1 MWTSRRPG
9 RSTIRWHGGW
19 RRRRR
24 RRCRSASSRRRTF
37 PECRSSS
44 TTYQRR
50 SVMKRR
56 DTMKAI
62 GAFLGA
68 CLVMPAFAAD
78 IDYGK
83 PGTPVKLV
91 VGYQPYYTQSWSGV
105 VMRGKKFYEKYLPK
119 GSDVEFQIGLQGA
132 IIVNNM
138 LAGKQNIGYMGD
150 MPSIVST
157 TKTEV
162 ADVRLVANLGLAY
175 DQCNAFL
182 VRNDAPQFKSDQEAI
197 RWLDGKTVAVP
208 KGSCTDRFAQATFK
222 KFKIQPKEYLNQ
234 NIEVITS
241 NFRAGKLDAAVM
253 WEPTTSRLVGD
264 GLARLVATG
273 KSVEENDGGLLG
285 MRADLIKQRPD
296 VVKAWM
302 EAELDAQ
309 LFIADPKNAAE
320 VIKMAKDQTTG
331 FSEKV
336 LWNSLY
342 GRYPDAAGGGEMR
355 NTMHYT
361 FTPQTREL
369 ITRAATFLHSIKSI
383 NVEKIRPE
391 AIDSKWT
398 EDILRERGLKAPIA
412 EVKAL
417 PASQAPRN

>member
-9 RSTIRWHGGW
+9 RSTIRLHGGW

-44 TTYQRR
+44 TTYQRS

-68 CLVMPAFAAD
+68 CLAMPAFAAD

-119 GSDVEFQIGLQGA
+119 GSEVEFQVGLQGA
-132 IIVNNM
+132 IIVNNL

-157 TKTEV
+157 TKQDV
-162 ADVRLVANLGLAY
+162 ADIRLVANLGLAF

-182 VRNDAPQFKSDQEAI
+182 VRKDAPQFKDAQEAI
-197 RWLDGKTVAVP
+197 KWLNGKTVAVP
-208 KGSCTDRFAQATFK
+208 KGSCTDRFAQAVFRK
-222 KFKIQPKEYLNQ
+222 SSIEPKEYLNQ

-241 NFRAGKLDAAVM
+241 NFRAGKIDAAVM
-253 WEPTTSRLVGD
+253 WEPTTSRLVGE

-273 KSVEENDGGLLG
+273 KSVQENDGGFLG

-296 VVKAWM
+296 IVKAWLQ
-302 EAELDAQ
+302 AELDAQ
-309 LFIADPKNAAE
+309 LFIADPKNSAE
-320 VIKMAKDQTTG
+320 VIKMAKEQTTG

-336 LWNSLY
+336 LWTSLY
-342 GRYPDAAGGGEMR
+342 GRHPDSAGGGEVR
-355 NTMHYT
+355 NIMHYT
-361 FTPQTREL
+361 FTPEAREL
-369 ITRAATFLHSIKSI
+369 ISRAAAFLHSIKSI
-383 NVEKIRPE
+383 STEQVRPE
-391 AIDSKWT
+391 AIDASWT
-398 EDILRERGLKAPIA
+398 EQILKERGLKAPIA
-412 EVKAL
+412 VVKSL
-417 PASQAPRN
+417 PASQAPKM

>member
-1 MWTSRRPG
+1 MNRRHF
-9 RSTIRWHGGW
+9 IAA
-19 RRRRR
+19 
-24 RRCRSASSRRRTF
+24 ASLIT
-37 PECRSSS
+37 
-44 TTYQRR
+44 
-50 SVMKRR
+50 
-56 DTMKAI
+56 
-62 GAFLGA
+62 
-68 CLVMPAFAAD
+68 AAASLSGVALAQ
-78 IDYGK
+78 DYGK
-83 PGTPVKLV
+83 PGGPVNLV

-119 GSDVEFQIGLQGA
+119 GSNVEFQIGLQGA

-138 LAGKQNIGYMGD
+138 LAGKQHVGYMGD
-150 MPSIVST
+150 MPSIVAT

-197 RWLDGKTVAVP
+197 RWLAGKTVAVP

-222 KFKIQPKEYLNQ
+222 RFNIQPKEYLNQ

-253 WEPTTSRLVGD
+253 WQPTTSRLVD
-264 GLARLVATG
+264 EGLARLIATG
-273 KSVEENDGGLLG
+273 KSVQENDGGFLA
-285 MRADLIKQRPD
+285 MRADLIKARPD
-296 VVKAWM
+296 VVKAWLQ
-302 EAELDAQ
+302 AELDAQ

-320 VIKMAKDQTTG
+320 VIKMAKEQTTG

-342 GRYPDAAGGGEMR
+342 GRYPDSAGGGEMR

-361 FTPQTREL
+361 FTPETREL
-369 ITRAATFLHSIKSI
+369 INRAATFLHSIKSI
-383 NVEKIRPE
+383 NTEKIRPE
-391 AIDSKWT
+391 AIESKWT
-398 EDILRERGLKAPIA
+398 EEILKERGLKAPIA

-417 PASQAPRN
+417 PASQAPK